1 MSIDPLI
8 VDDLIFYYVE
18 KKRLSVKNYNYTPLP
33 KWDKYFEEAAILCH
47 KYGFTPALYVQK
59 MYDRLGEKRN
69 FFTPEHM
76 RGGNVE
82 KILENEQSSQD
93 DKYTVEI
100 TNSTLD
106 PADVWKYQH
115 ELAMRY
121 IKRGESVRSVLM
133 DSSLKFFA
141 WYRILSTP
149 ERDPEIIAKYKHIAK
164 KEMTPVLLEFVTQEG
179 LDVERILS

>member
-1 MSIDPLI
+1 MSVDRLI
-8 VDDLIFYYVE
+8 VDDIIFYYVE
-18 KKRLSVKNYNYTPLP
+18 KKRLSIKNYNYTPLP
-33 KWDKYFEEAAILCH
+33 KWDKYFEEAATLCD
-47 KYGFTPALYVQK
+47 KYRLTPVMYVQK
-59 MYDRLGEKRN
+59 MYDRLGDKKH

-82 KILENEQSSQD
+82 KMLENEQTSQD
-93 DKYTVEI
+93 DKYTIEI
-100 TNSTLD
+100 TNSTLA
-106 PADVWKYQH
+106 PADIWRYQH

-121 IKRGESVRSVLM
+121 IKRGESVHSVLM
-133 DSSLKFFA
+133 DSSLKLFA

-164 KEMTPVLLEFVTQEG
+164 KEMTPVLLEFVKQEG

>member
-1 MSIDPLI
+1 M
-8 VDDLIFYYVE
+8 
-18 KKRLSVKNYNYTPLP
+18 
-33 KWDKYFEEAAILCH
+33 
-47 KYGFTPALYVQK
+47 YVQK
-59 MYDRLGEKRN
+59 MYERLGDKKH

-82 KILENEQSSQD
+82 KMLENDAASQD
-93 DKYTVEI
+93 DKYVIEI
-100 TNSTLD
+100 TNNTLA

-121 IKRGESVRSVLM
+121 IKRGESAHSVLM

-149 ERDPEIIAKYKHIAK
+149 ERDPEIIDKYKHIAK
-164 KEMTPVLLEFVTQEG
+164 KEMTPALLEFLKQEG
-179 LDVERILS
+179 LDIERILS